1 MVWEI
6 FRQRYKAQYCFFLFN
21 ILIHFILLSLSSTS
35 KNFETSAFTA
45 SDTRITQKTLL
56 SRVIKNNFVCDMT
69 VVFPLHKKKTSGK
82 KIRDREALS
91 MSDVNHQNA
100 KERKKKLNLFLFS
113 FHSEVSLWDWQI
125 ERRNKTAKGISFNV
139 WSFVVLLFFFF
150 LYSRCF
156 FSLSHSKKSGIPSL
170 FIFYLATVHFFV
182 DIARGLENNVTHVF
196 FTRLTSGEKKKK
208 YRVRVKP

>member
-1 MVWEI
+1 
-6 FRQRYKAQYCFFLFN
+6 
-21 ILIHFILLSLSSTS
+21 
-35 KNFETSAFTA
+35 
-45 SDTRITQKTLL
+45 
-56 SRVIKNNFVCDMT
+56 MT

-139 WSFVVLLFFFF
+139 WSFIVLLFFFF
-150 LYSRCF
+150 FFIFPMLFFPFTFKKKWNSEPIYFLSRDSAFLCWHSAGAGETLHT
-156 FSLSHSKKSGIPSL
+156 FSLHVWRVEKRKKNIVSALNLS
-170 FIFYLATVHFFV
+170 
-182 DIARGLENNVTHVF
+182 VT
-196 FTRLTSGEKKKK
+196 FTIERKKKRHK
-208 YRVRVKP
+208 